1 MTFFDASA
9 DAPDPELPNPGA
21 SDAPEV
27 GSGDPVPE
35 QPVPTEPVASPP
47 ADASETADVQ
57 PAPSGETEE
66 FAASDSYSSDSYSSD
81 TDFVS
86 YGGHDDEDED
96 DDYEGGGMPVLARPK
111 VRQEKVLHYDLAA
124 ATPMSFATLLE
135 ARQTVYRNK
144 PSFAAFQRQVD
155 EFADSGDAGRLKGLG
170 LWVLARYEEAAEQLD
185 KFAGDD
191 VVDFTRAKALLT
203 LDRNEEAGAL
213 FEKLSKAH
221 PDEPRPR
228 GAAIEAKLRATLR
241 DPNDPD
247 QVHKTIELLDAE
259 LEGAPDDFGTS
270 ADGHYLSG
278 RMRELERDFESAID
292 HYSRARDIDPNL
304 RENLLRGAYLAE
316 RCGLDQLAVKMYEDL
331 VDRRLADRATMLNLG
346 VLYEDLGRDE
356 DAAACYDILV
366 QYDPTDVRARKFL
379 EDARSAMD
387 MYYDEDLERKED
399 KLNQIL
405 RIPITDFELS
415 VRARNCLN
423 KMQIHTLGDLVT
435 KTEQELMSYKNFG
448 ETSLNEI
455 KEILR
460 SKALRLGMPREEAVA
475 SIENRAKRPVA
486 SNDPSDLSNK
496 PVSDLQL
503 SIRARRTVE
512 ALGCLTVA
520 DITKHSADELLGMPN
535 FGTTSLQEL
544 RSKLTELSAKL
555 AGE

>member
-1 MTFFDASA
+1 MTFLDASA
-9 DAPDPELPNPGA
+9 DAPDPETPDPQVSEAGEAGESMAADPAPAKEVEAPQEASAAPLPA
-21 SDAPEV
+21 
-27 GSGDPVPE
+27 GD
-35 QPVPTEPVASPP
+35 
-47 ADASETADVQ
+47 DASVESVEPAAADY
-57 PAPSGETEE
+57 ATG
-66 FAASDSYSSDSYSSD
+66 DS
-81 TDFVS
+81 DFVS
-86 YGGHDDEDED
+86 YGGNDD
-96 DDYEGGGMPVLARPK
+96 DDYDDDDMEFGGGGLAVLAQPK
-111 VRQEKVLHYDLAA
+111 PRVEKVVHFDMTAVA
-124 ATPMSFATLLE
+124 PMSFASLLE
-135 ARQTVYRNK
+135 ARATVYRNR
-144 PSFAAFQRQVD
+144 PSYAAFQRQIE
-155 EFADSGDAGRLKGLG
+155 EFADTGDAGRLKGLG
-170 LWVLARYEEAAEQLD
+170 LWVLAQHKEAVAQLAQ
-185 KFAGDD
+185 FAGDD
-191 VVDFTRAKALLT
+191 VVDFTRAKSLLAL
-203 LDRNEEAGAL
+203 DQNAEAGEI
-213 FEKLSKAH
+213 FEKLSQAH

-247 QVHKTIELLDAE
+247 QVQKSVELLDNE
-259 LEGAPDDFGTS
+259 LNAAPDDFGTS

-292 HYSRARDIDPNL
+292 HYSRARKIDPNL
-304 RENLLRGAYLAE
+304 RENLVRGAYLSE
-316 RCGLDQLAVKMYEDL
+316 RCGLDKLAIEMYETL
-331 VDRRLADRATMLNLG
+331 LERHLADRSTILNLG
-346 VLYEDLGRDE
+346 VLYEDVGRDE
-356 DAAACYDILV
+356 DAAACYDVLV
-366 QYDPTDVRARKFL
+366 QDDPTDVRARKFL

-475 SIENRAKRPVA
+475 SIENRAKRPVS

-496 PVSDLQL
+496 PIGDLQL